1 MQNKQLELLVSVRN
15 FAEAQVAFDANV
27 DIIDIKEPNLG
38 SLGAAPWDVIDAIAT
53 AFYQTPISAAL
64 GEIDECEV
72 TLSQFDTEHKVNRG
86 VLTYAKCGLANVT
99 NTHSQTT
106 DWRTRTRSVW
116 SKISEFALPVAV
128 AYADF
133 EMAKCP
139 PPLEILEQAI
149 ACNVTVL
156 LIDTYLKDGTSSL
169 DHLSNNTLVQITAMA
184 KKNRVKTVFA
194 GSISKSDLPRILK
207 TNVNCVAVRGAVCA
221 GDRTADISERCLRDF
236 QNAMYQ
242 SNKNCDIEIA

>member
-27 DIIDIKEPNLG
+27 DIIDIKEPNHG
-38 SLGAAPWDVIDAIAT
+38 SLGAASWAVIDAIAT
-53 AFYQTPISAAL
+53 AFHQTPISAAL

-72 TLSQFDTEHKVNRG
+72 TLSQIDSTRLIDRG

-99 NTHSQTT
+99 NTQPQTI

-156 LIDTYLKDGTSSL
+156 LIDTYFKNGTSSL
-169 DHLSNNTLVQITAMA
+169 DHLSDNTLVQITELAI
-184 KKNRVKTVFA
+184 KNRIKTVFA
-194 GSISKSDLPRILK
+194 GSISESDLPRISK

-221 GDRTADISERCLRDF
+221 GNRTADISEKCLRDF
-236 QNAMYQ
+236 QKAMYHF
-242 SNKNCDIEIA
+242 NKNRGIEIA